1 MNEEMII
8 IGRRIRNKREQQGL
22 SREKLSEMANIS
34 SQFLADI
41 ETGKKGMTVSTLKK
55 LCDALC
61 VSSDAIVYGEQNITI
76 DDEIKD
82 MLKFANPESHELLLD
97 VIRNIIK
104 LCKHSEEKDY

>member
-8 IGRRIRNKREQQGL
+8 IGRRIRNKREQQSL

-55 LCDALC
+55 ICDALC
-61 VSSDAIVYGEQNITI
+61 VSSDTIVYGEQNITI
-76 DDEIKD
+76 DEEIKE
-82 MLKFANPESHELLLD
+82 MLKFVNPKSQEKLLD
-97 VIRNIIK
+97 VVRDIIK
-104 LCKHSEEKDY
+104 ICNFAEEKDN